1 MVSSEQKGVRCMQ
14 QAEGVKGSAA
24 EDREALERLNA
35 AYVRAVDQADVGWFE
50 RHLTQDFLNTNPDG
64 SLVERAAFLAQIAR
78 GAGVTDLKGHD
89 VHIRILG
96 DFAIIHARTTYR
108 MGQGTEGSG
117 RYTDIWQ
124 RRDRRWQCVAAH
136 VNRSAD

>member
-1 MVSSEQKGVRCMQ
+1 MQ
-14 QAEGVKGSAA
+14 QADVVRESAA
-24 EDREALERLNA
+24 EDREALVRLNA
-35 AYVRAVDQADVGWFE
+35 AYVRSVDHADVGWFE

-64 SLVERAAFLAQIAR
+64 SLVERAAFLAQIVR
-78 GAGVTDLKGHD
+78 GAGVTDLKEHD

-108 MGQGTEGSG
+108 MRQGTEGSG

-124 RRDRRWQCVAAH
+124 RRDGRWQCVAAH
-136 VNRSAD
+136 VTRRAD

>member
-1 MVSSEQKGVRCMQ
+1 MQ
-14 QAEGVKGSAA
+14 QADVVRESAA

-35 AYVRAVDQADVGWFE
+35 AYVRAVDHADVGWFE

-64 SLVERAAFLAQIAR
+64 SLVERAAFLAQIVR
-78 GAGVTDLKGHD
+78 GAGVTDLKEHD

-108 MGQGTEGSG
+108 MRQGTEGSG

-124 RRDRRWQCVAAH
+124 RRDGRWQCVAAH
-136 VNRSAD
+136 VTRRAD

>member
-1 MVSSEQKGVRCMQ
+1 MQ

-35 AYVRAVDQADVGWFE
+35 AYVRAVDQADVSWFE
-50 RHLTQDFLNTNPDG
+50 QHLTQDFLNTNPDG
-64 SLVERAAFLAQIAR
+64 SLVDRPAFLAQIAR
-78 GAGVTDLKGHD
+78 GAGVTDLKEHD
-89 VHIRILG
+89 VQIRMLG
-96 DFAIIHARTTYR
+96 DFAIIHARTTYKAR
-108 MGQGTEGSG
+108 QGTNGSG

-124 RRDRRWQCVAAH
+124 RRDGRWQCVAAH